1 MYSFLMVLKEMSFF
15 FYILFIFTKVSCRS
29 GCTAQHIKSEPLCY
43 ELVLHTEAQRL
54 REKFNPEFLMSAE

>member
-15 FYILFIFTKVSCRS
+15 SILHLFLQKFLAVLA
-29 GCTAQHIKSEPLCY
+29 AQHIKSKPLCY